1 MSLSSFVT
9 NPYSFSSKAFPLC
22 LSPPGNCQV
31 FEDELFLKGRCL
43 MSLSSSVTFKA
54 AYDPNATAYASM
66 RGKIGT
72 THFPGSTRV
81 LDRRT
86 MTMAPCSTTTCPLA
100 TDTVK
105 DTVRG
110 ASRAAVRDRA
120 ACQLEPPCSVF
131 MVT

>member
-1 MSLSSFVT
+1 M
-9 NPYSFSSKAFPLC
+9 
-22 LSPPGNCQV
+22 

-54 AYDPNATAYASM
+54 AYDPAVTAYAAM

-81 LDRRT
+81 LDRRA
-86 MTMAPCSTTTCPLA
+86 MAMVPCSASACPLA

-105 DTVRG
+105 DVVRG
-110 ASRAAVRDRA
+110 ASRAAVHTGTHA
-120 ACQLEPPCSVF
+120 AAWQHL
-131 MVT
+131 